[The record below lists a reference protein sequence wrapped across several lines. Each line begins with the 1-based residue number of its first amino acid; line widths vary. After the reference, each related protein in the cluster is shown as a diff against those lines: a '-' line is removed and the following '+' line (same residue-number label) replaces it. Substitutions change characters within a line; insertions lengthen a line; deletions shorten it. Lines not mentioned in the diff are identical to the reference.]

1 MAIGGLDIG
10 STGAK
15 ITVVDNNGKLLYKG
29 YRNYPVSCGSSAHE
43 INASE
48 IWNAVQ
54 ELLQDAAD
62 SVPGLAAVGVTSFG
76 ESFVLLGKDDEVL
89 LPVMMYTDPRGEAQS
104 TELSAALGGDAIG
117 EIAGTMPH
125 PMFTLP
131 KLMWVKQ
138 NRPDVYK
145 KIKHV
150 LLMGDFIVYMLTG
163 QRVIDYSLAARTM
176 GFDIQKK
183 KWNLGIFKAAGI
195 NPNLFSSPA
204 PSGTGAGII
213 KAELAARLGLPDNVR
228 VVICGHDQITAAVG
242 SNALTPGKA
251 ANGAGTVECITPVF
265 TGIPNSSAL
274 LKNNYSVIPFLN
286 DDTYCCY
293 AFSFTSGSLIN
304 WFINRLASGQ
314 AAQVKKDTK
323 NIYEQLEKAGR
334 NEPTGILVL
343 PHFAGAATPYM
354 DIGSKGVFLGL
365 ELSHTTSDLYRAVME
380 GIAYE
385 MMLNIEKLS
394 GIGVQIM
401 SLSTSGGNARSEI
414 WLQMKA
420 DIFGIPITRLSND
433 EAGTV
438 GGIML
443 TGKAIGVYENLE
455 QAADVLVKPSH
466 IYEPRWE
473 MHKRYQTHY
482 QRYRKLYDAVR
493 PLMGFAE

>member
-15 ITVVDNNGKLLYKG
+15 ITVVNSAGKLLHKG
-29 YRNYPVSCGSSAHE
+29 YRDYPISRGSSAHE
-43 INASE
+43 VNAAE
-48 IWNAVQ
+48 IWKAVQ
-54 ELLQDAAD
+54 KLLQDAAA
-62 SVPGLAAVGVTSFG
+62 VPGLAAVGVTSFG

-89 LPVMMYTDPRGEAQS
+89 LPIMMYTDPRGEAQS
-104 TELSAALGGDAIG
+104 AELSAALGGDTIG
-117 EIAGTMPH
+117 KIAGTMPH

-138 NRPDVYK
+138 NRPDVYA
-145 KIKHV
+145 KIKQV
-150 LLMGDFIVYMLTG
+150 LLIGDFIVCMLTG

-183 KWNLGIFKAAGI
+183 KWSTGIFEAAGI
-195 NPNLFSSPA
+195 SPDLFSSPA

-213 KAELAARLGLPDNVR
+213 KAELAARLGLPDNLR

-242 SNALTPGKA
+242 SNVLMPGKA

-265 TGIPNSSAL
+265 AGIPNSSAL
-274 LKNNYSVIPFLN
+274 QKNNYSVIPFLN

-304 WFINRLASGQ
+304 WFINRFASGQ
-314 AAQVKKDTK
+314 TSQAKEDTK

-334 NEPTGILVL
+334 DEPSGILVL

-354 DIGSKGVFLGL
+354 DVGSKGAFLGL
-365 ELSHTTSDLYRAVME
+365 ELSHTTADLYRAVME
-380 GIAYE
+380 GITYE

-401 SLSTSGGNARSEI
+401 SLSASGGSARSEI

-420 DIFGIPITRLSND
+420 DILGIPITRLSND

-443 TGKAIGVYENLE
+443 TGKAIGVYDSLE
-455 QAADVLVKPSH
+455 QSADTLIKPLRV
-466 IYEPRWE
+466 YEPRQE
-473 MHKRYQTHY
+473 IHEKYRMHY
-482 QRYRKLYDAVR
+482 QRYRKLYNAVR
-493 PLMGFAE
+493 PLVDFIE